1 MTSPRAELSQSSSKQ
16 SSSNQSS
23 SNPSSSSSN
32 RKLILAGQIAFLPT
46 GILQTLLGPMLPI
59 LIARWALNDTQAGNL
74 FLVQFLAS
82 LAGVQL
88 SGLLLTRWGFRPAFL
103 WGLLLMAGGVSTLLL
118 GSSVLGMA
126 AVAAYGLGLG
136 LLVPSDNLLIAEI
149 GSGSTSASD
158 AASQES
164 SQRSSQERSQRSSQR
179 SSEASSRASAV
190 SLLNFFWGVGAVF
203 CSLMVAWTAAHKLL
217 PFFLGSVALFLV
229 LLAFAMRNLPFPAAA
244 TSSATPAA
252 TPAESSPSSSS
263 LTPSPSPSS
272 TSASSPSWR
281 ELAKSPAIWIFAAI
295 FFLYPGAETAVGGWI
310 GSYVSRLGSH
320 GASIASMMPAF
331 FWTALTVG
339 RALGTVF
346 LRHFSE
352 RSVLRAGYG
361 AGAAGIGLMLWAPT
375 LTGVI
380 GGALITGLSF
390 ATLYPITVAR
400 LSQRFGVAAR
410 SIGAVMFSLA
420 AVGPA
425 VIPWMVGV
433 ISHSTGS
440 LRAGLLL
447 PLGATVILFVVHL
460 FEW

>member
-1 MTSPRAELSQSSSKQ
+1 MTSPQAEQ
-16 SSSNQSS
+16 SSSNRSS
-23 SNPSSSSSN
+23 SNRSSLSSN
-32 RKLILAGQIAFLPT
+32 RKLILAGQIAFVPT

-82 LAGVQL
+82 LGGVQF
-88 SGLLLTRWGFRPAFL
+88 SGLLLTRWGYRPEFL
-103 WGLLLMAGGVSTLLL
+103 WGLLLMACGVSTLLL
-118 GSSVLGMA
+118 GSSALGMA

-136 LLVPSDNLLIAEI
+136 LVVPSDNLLIAEI
-149 GSGSTSASD
+149 GSGSSSD
-158 AASQES
+158 SGAASQAA
-164 SQRSSQERSQRSSQR
+164 SQA
-179 SSEASSRASAV
+179 SSEGSSRASAV

-217 PFFLGSVALFLV
+217 PFFLGSVALFLL
-229 LLAFAMRNLPFPAAA
+229 LLALAMRNLPFPAAA
-244 TSSATPAA
+244 VKS
-252 TPAESSPSSSS
+252 AESSASSS
-263 LTPSPSPSS
+263 
-272 TSASSPSWR
+272 WR
-281 ELAKSPAIWIFAAI
+281 AMAKSPAIWLFAAV
-295 FFLYPGAETAVGGWI
+295 FLLYPGVETAVGGWI
-310 GSYVSRLGSH
+310 GSYVSRLGTR
-320 GASIASMMPAF
+320 GAAMASMMPAF
-331 FWTALTVG
+331 FWSALTVG
-339 RALGTVF
+339 RALGTAF
-346 LRHFSE
+346 LRHSSE

-375 LTGVI
+375 LPGVI

-447 PLGATVILFVVHL
+447 PLGATVILFLVHL

>member
-1 MTSPRAELSQSSSKQ
+1 MTSPQAELSQSSS
-16 SSSNQSS
+16 NR
-23 SNPSSSSSN
+23 SSSSSN

-88 SGLLLTRWGFRPAFL
+88 TGVLLTRWGYRPAFL
-103 WGLLLMAGGVSTLLL
+103 WGLLLMACGVSTLLL

-136 LLVPSDNLLIAEI
+136 LVVPSDNLLIAEI
-149 GSGSTSASD
+149 GSDSTSGSD
-158 AASQES
+158 AASHAS
-164 SQRSSQERSQRSSQR
+164 SQ
-179 SSEASSRASAV
+179 ASSRASAV
-190 SLLNFFWGVGAVF
+190 SLLNFFWGLGAVF

-217 PFFLGSVALFLV
+217 PFFLGSVALFLL
-229 LLAFAMRNLPFPAAA
+229 LLAFAMRNLPFPSAAS
-244 TSSATPAA
+244 SSATPAG
-252 TPAESSPSSSS
+252 SSSS
-263 LTPSPSPSS
+263 S
-272 TSASSPSWR
+272 SASSSSWR

-310 GSYVSRLGSH
+310 GSYVSRLGSR

-380 GGALITGLSF
+380 AGALITGLSF

-410 SIGAVMFSLA
+410 KIGSVLFSLA

>member
-1 MTSPRAELSQSSSKQ
+1 MANPQAELSQSSSNR
-16 SSSNQSS
+16 SSSNR
-23 SNPSSSSSN
+23 PSPSSN
-32 RKLILAGQIAFLPT
+32 RKLIVAGQIAFLPT

-88 SGLLLTRWGFRPAFL
+88 SGLLLTRWGYRPAFL
-103 WGLLLMAGGVSTLLL
+103 WGLLLMACGVSTLLL

-136 LLVPSDNLLIAEI
+136 LVVPSDNLLIAEI
-149 GSGSTSASD
+149 ASSSDSD

-164 SQRSSQERSQRSSQR
+164 SQRSSQ
-179 SSEASSRASAV
+179 ASSRASAV

-203 CSLMVAWTAAHKLL
+203 CSLMVAWSAAHHLL

-244 TSSATPAA
+244 TSSATPA
-252 TPAESSPSSSS
+252 ESSP
-263 LTPSPSPSS
+263 S
-272 TSASSPSWR
+272 TSASSSSWR

-310 GSYVSRLGSH
+310 GSYVSRLGSR
-320 GASIASMMPAF
+320 GASIASIMPAF

-380 GGALITGLSF
+380 AGALITGLSF

-400 LSQRFGVAAR
+400 LSQRYGVAAR
-410 SIGAVMFSLA
+410 KIGSVLFSLA

-440 LRAGLLL
+440 LRAGLMV

>member
-1 MTSPRAELSQSSSKQ
+1 
-16 SSSNQSS
+16 
-23 SNPSSSSSN
+23 
-32 RKLILAGQIAFLPT
+32 
-46 GILQTLLGPMLPI
+46 
-59 LIARWALNDTQAGNL
+59 
-74 FLVQFLAS
+74 
-82 LAGVQL
+82 
-88 SGLLLTRWGFRPAFL
+88 
-103 WGLLLMAGGVSTLLL
+103 
-118 GSSVLGMA
+118 MA
-126 AVAAYGLGLG
+126 A
-136 LLVPSDNLLIAEI
+136 
-149 GSGSTSASD
+149 
-158 AASQES
+158 
-164 SQRSSQERSQRSSQR
+164 
-179 SSEASSRASAV
+179 
-190 SLLNFFWGVGAVF
+190 
-203 CSLMVAWTAAHKLL
+203 M
-217 PFFLGSVALFLV
+217 
-229 LLAFAMRNLPFPAAA
+229 
-244 TSSATPAA
+244 
-252 TPAESSPSSSS
+252 
-263 LTPSPSPSS
+263 
-272 TSASSPSWR
+272 
-281 ELAKSPAIWIFAAI
+281 
-295 FFLYPGAETAVGGWI
+295 
-310 GSYVSRLGSH
+310 
-320 GASIASMMPAF
+320 ASIAPLMPAF

>member
-1 MTSPRAELSQSSSKQ
+1 MTSPRAELSP
-16 SSSNQSS
+16 SSSNRSS
-23 SNPSSSSSN
+23 SNRSSSSSN

-88 SGLLLTRWGFRPAFL
+88 SGLLLTRWGYRPAFL
-103 WGLLLMAGGVSTLLL
+103 WGLLLMACGVSTLLL
-118 GSSVLGMA
+118 GSSTLGMA

-136 LLVPSDNLLIAEI
+136 LVVPSDNLLIAEI
-149 GSGSTSASD
+149 GSGSSSD
-158 AASQES
+158 SGAAPQAASQA
-164 SQRSSQERSQRSSQR
+164 
-179 SSEASSRASAV
+179 SSEGSSRASAV

-217 PFFLGSVALFLV
+217 PFFLGSVALFLL

-244 TSSATPAA
+244 TSSAKSAA
-252 TPAESSPSSSS
+252 TPEGSSSS
-263 LTPSPSPSS
+263 
-272 TSASSPSWR
+272 SWR
-281 ELAKSPAIWIFAAI
+281 ELVKSPAIWIFAAI

-310 GSYVSRLGSH
+310 GSYVSRLGPR
-320 GASIASMMPAF
+320 GAPMASIAPLMPAF

-375 LTGVI
+375 VAGVI

-447 PLGATVILFVVHL
+447 PLGATVILFLVHL